1 MAVAAD
7 MVFQAT
13 DIIRRL
19 PSTPATAPDF
29 SISLDGISAFPEAI
43 LMSILKGC

>member
-1 MAVAAD
+1 MEKSGAVAAD

-19 PSTPATAPDF
+19 PSTPATAMHTLPP
-29 SISLDGISAFPEAI
+29 AA
-43 LMSILKGC
+43 